1 MKNLNSRRKLRIN
14 VVAGKEFQLK
24 IVNITKKQHIVDDFF
39 YYVYCDAYKEA
50 KKIILENNNKDKTI
64 QETTNN
70 IIAFCGERGQGK
82 SSAMLSFSKLLRN
95 GDKRAVVES
104 FSDFYNDFSNYEF
117 KVLNRIDPTE
127 LENCHSILSVII
139 SRIFYE
145 FQEKSNEN
153 TSFSQEKNEL
163 INLFQLCYKDIDII
177 KNAKS
182 FEKFNYG
189 YEDDLEELSMLSDS
203 ANIKEHFSKL
213 VNKFL
218 DFVCSKNDHYLVIQ
232 VDDTDLNV
240 SKAYEIAEDIRK
252 YFMIPNVI
260 ILMAVNTK
268 LLVSAIEQSFQKSF
282 DLLMKNSVINTNQTH
297 AMSLRY
303 INKLIPGSRRIN
315 LPEISIN
322 SSPFDGTIELQYI
335 DNDKEQV
342 LYDDENDFV
351 SYGDI
356 QEKVL
361 GLIYEKTGI
370 IFVKRSEVLHPII
383 SKNTRSLVNFLSILN
398 DMAELSSD
406 TDSHCIND
414 MFDLTDE
421 NKRNHNIKRIKARIE
436 NIEKFEEYFMFT
448 WIEENVGVIA
458 RETIEEWRNATFEDK
473 NKFMIAFLHNT
484 ISTIYQT
491 NTITSDDRVNIVNID
506 DDYDYETEAD
516 IASNKNTVRNVLKIL
531 RKYEKYY
538 NNEATK
544 NLTFA
549 IQTIYSIAI
558 NKYFC
563 NRILLENERKH
574 NDSRLYSDV
583 SLIDFTG
590 SVLQELFQSL
600 IPKERNKSKT
610 CFVSRLPSNMLKEKT
625 NYEFSS
631 AMGLISLFGIWDYN
645 GLSTSSIDKMN
656 SYMNYSFDV
665 SLPIVKCA
673 QGQTYL
679 SEVNKNNQSDLF
691 NTRITCFQTIAN
703 VELILEL
710 EKIIQ
715 NKSHIFNLKR
725 RVKSRRPRNIVSQYI
740 NAYDNIIMYLESI
753 NYIDTDGLSFA
764 WITKHMEFN
773 EKLFIKIYERRELAI
788 DDYGLLLRYYSQLE
802 PFKKTYTIELL
813 KERLLSTGRLF
824 SSIKNSIPVIDL
836 SFESGSIENILKTIE
851 KKEKLSE
858 KKCAEHQASINKFIK
873 SAKEKLSKYL

>member
-1 MKNLNSRRKLRIN
+1 MKDTNAERKLRIN

-24 IVNITKKQHIVDDFF
+24 IVNISKTRYITNDFF
-39 YYVYCDAYKEA
+39 YYVYSDAYKEA
-50 KKIILENNNKDKTI
+50 KKIILESNNKNKEL

-82 SSAMLSFSKLLRN
+82 SSAMLSFSKLLKN
-95 GDKRAVVES
+95 GNKNTVVES
-104 FSDFYNDFSNYEF
+104 FSEFYRDFSNYEF

-127 LENCHSILSVII
+127 LESCHSILSVII
-139 SRIFYE
+139 SRIFHE
-145 FQEKSNEN
+145 FQEKSNES
-153 TSFSQEKNEL
+153 TTFSQEKNEL
-163 INLFQLCYKDIDII
+163 INLFQLCYQDIDII

-218 DFVCSKNDHYLVIQ
+218 DFVCNKNDHYLVIQ

-297 AMSLRY
+297 AMALRY

-315 LPEISIN
+315 LPEISRN
-322 SSPFDGTIELQYI
+322 CSPFDSSIELQYI
-335 DNDKEQV
+335 DNDKKQSS
-342 LYDDENDFV
+342 YDDENDFV

-361 GLIYEKTGI
+361 GLIHEKTGI

-398 DMAELSSD
+398 DMTELSLNK
-406 TDSHCIND
+406 DSCCIND
-414 MFDLTDE
+414 MFDLSDE
-421 NKRNHNIKRIKARIE
+421 NKRKENIKRIKARIE
-436 NIEKFEEYFMFT
+436 NIEKLEEYFMFT

-458 RETIEEWRNATFEDK
+458 RGTIEEWRNATFEDK
-473 NKFMIAFLHNT
+473 NKFMIAFLNST
-484 ISTIYQT
+484 ISTLYKT
-491 NTITSDDRVNIVNID
+491 NAIASDEGINIVNID
-506 DDYDYETEAD
+506 DYDTESD
-516 IASNKNTVRNVLKIL
+516 IVSNKNTVRNVLKIL
-531 RKYEKYY
+531 RNYEKYY

-558 NKYFC
+558 NKFFC
-563 NRILLENERKH
+563 NQILLENERKR
-574 NDSRLYSDV
+574 NESSIYSDV

-610 CFVSRLPSNMLKEKT
+610 CFVSRLPANVLKEKT
-625 NYEFSS
+625 NYDFSS
-631 AMGLISLFGIWDYN
+631 VMGLISLFGIWDYN
-645 GLSTSSIDKMN
+645 ELSTSSIDKMN
-656 SYMNYSFDV
+656 DYMNYSFDV

-673 QGQTYL
+673 QGPSYFFDI
-679 SEVNKNNQSDLF
+679 NKSNHSDLF
-691 NTRITCFQTIAN
+691 NTRITCFQIIAN

-725 RVKSRRPRNIVSQYI
+725 RVKSRRHKNIISQYI
-740 NAYDNIIMYLESI
+740 NAYDTIIMYLESI
-753 NYIDTDGLSFA
+753 NYINTDGLSFA
-764 WITKHMEFN
+764 WITKQMEFN
-773 EKLFIKIYERRELAI
+773 EKIFMKIYERRELAI

-813 KERLLSTGRLF
+813 KERLISTSKLF
-824 SSIKNSIPVIDL
+824 TSIKNSISVIDL
-836 SFESGSIENILKTIE
+836 SFENGEIENILKTIE
-851 KKEKLSE
+851 GKEKLSE
-858 KKCAEHQASINKFIK
+858 KKCSEHQASINKFIK
-873 SAKEKLSKYL
+873 SAKEKLSKYF